1 MLAVGATTKYFSK
14 LFFIGYC
21 SRRIMGASLYL
32 GGNIL
37 NPAGEGGGG
46 GTLDWND
53 RRIFLGLKF
62 SIP

>member
-1 MLAVGATTKYFSK
+1 MLAIGATAKYFSK

-21 SRRIMGASLYL
+21 ARRIMGASLYL

-37 NPAGEGGGG
+37 NPAGEA

>member
-37 NPAGEGGGG
+37 NPAGEGGAGVLWIG
-46 GTLDWND
+46 MIEGFFWV
-53 RRIFLGLKF
+53 
-62 SIP
+62 